1 MMKKDKKHITQSSQ
15 RYPLHPSF
23 LEQRSDL
30 LNGGNVPSEKAGFLQ
45 TVGNIHHVALVS
57 T

>member
-1 MMKKDKKHITQSSQ
+1 MKKDKKHISQSSQ

-45 TVGNIHHVALVS
+45 TVGNIHRVALVS